1 MYSTHRENQI
11 CNLTL
16 IFEQYREKFYE
27 VDMRFKFLV
36 QTLKFSNYASIALT
50 ATQPLLSAS
59 IPTEPV
65 PLYRSSHRPDGKL
78 AEHPPNA

>member
-1 MYSTHRENQI
+1 M
-11 CNLTL
+11 
-16 IFEQYREKFYE
+16 FYE

-65 PLYRSSHRPDGKL
+65 PLYRSSHRPAGKL

>member
-1 MYSTHRENQI
+1 
-11 CNLTL
+11 
-16 IFEQYREKFYE
+16 
-27 VDMRFKFLV
+27 MRFKFLV
-36 QTLKFSNYASIALT
+36 QTLKFSNYASVALT

-65 PLYRSSHRPDGKL
+65 PLYRSSHRPGGKL